1 MTPEAIVTGIS
12 VSIILAVLAIWI
24 AFKLAAGTRGI
35 MKGIKEQ
42 FNEIEE
48 LRDNISARLKDLDSL
63 IELGKLNAAENEAE
77 RMRGEMGFGSP
88 RSLALK
94 RIQREDNPNAVVE
107 VKGIVEQDG
116 VCRTDAVACESMLVL
131 AEELKKILDRLF
143 VLEYK
148 EGLTGDVSDGI
159 GAAMFRNR
167 SRANEIQDV
176 LQEWKER
183 IHEMPNGSA
192 VDIHDFPAGH
202 A

>member
-1 MTPEAIVTGIS
+1 MSPEAIVTGIS

-48 LRDNISARLKDLDSL
+48 LRDDISARLKDLDSL
-63 IELGKLNAAENEAE
+63 IELGKLNAAEHEAE
-77 RMRGEMGFGSP
+77 RARGGMGFGSP

-148 EGLTGDVSDGI
+148 EDLTGDVSDGI
-159 GAAMFRNR
+159 GAAMIRNR
-167 SRANEIQDV
+167 SRVNEIQDV

>member
-1 MTPEAIVTGIS
+1 MSPEAIVTGIS

-48 LRDNISARLKDLDSL
+48 LRDDISSRLKDLDGL
-63 IELGKLNAAENEAE
+63 IELGKLNAAEHEAE
-77 RMRGEMGFGSP
+77 KMRGGMGFGSP

-116 VCRTDAVACESMLVL
+116 NELFVVDVESRDAVLKRRFVELTPKLRQFSLRVGRDARGKLVL
-131 AEELKKILDRLF
+131 KNLIRRVKIKRQQPF
-143 VLEYK
+143 VHYSCLV
-148 EGLTGDVSDGI
+148 LRDGASRNDD
-159 GAAMFRNR
+159 GA
-167 SRANEIQDV
+167 
-176 LQEWKER
+176 L
-183 IHEMPNGSA
+183 
-192 VDIHDFPAGH
+192 
-202 A
+202 